1 MNNWRQRY
9 EIVEKLSLNVTGH
22 PSGTYYIIIDKLN
35 PGMSVNFTRYYY
47 KNEAASAA
55 SNIFRAEQR
64 KIEKILFD
72 E

>member
-9 EIVEKLSLNVTGH
+9 QIVEKWKFDMTGGK
-22 PSGTYYIIIDKLN
+22 SGTYYIIIDKLN
-35 PGMSVNFTRYYY
+35 PGMSVNFTKYYY